1 MPFLEEGRIMKRLAG
16 LAAATLVACGAHAA
30 DQLKIGFLSTLSGPA
45 GGIGVEIRDGFNL
58 ALKLA
63 GGKLGGLP
71 TELVV
76 ADDTLNPDTGRQLA
90 ERMLKR
96 DRVNLV
102 TGIVFS
108 NVMLAVW
115 PTIEQAKVFYVAPNA
130 TPTAIT
136 GKGCSPYFFS
146 ASWPNEA
153 HHEAAGQF
161 ASSKGYKNAYLIAPN
176 YPAGKDALTG
186 FKRMYKGNVVAE
198 VYSKLNQLDYSA
210 ELAQIRAAHP
220 EALYAFLPGGMGINF
235 IKQFVAAGLSKD
247 IQLIVPGFVS
257 DQDVVR
263 AVGEPMLGL
272 FDTSQWAYDLDND
285 ANRKFV
291 SAFEKEYKRIPTLY
305 AEQGYTAALVIDQ
318 AVRDAKGKVEDEKAF
333 HAALMKAP
341 ERAKTPRGQFKEAA
355 NGTPI
360 QDYYVRALV
369 KDREGRIVNKKIATI
384 LHEHRDYWAKDCNM
398 K

>member
-1 MPFLEEGRIMKRLAG
+1 MHSRLAA
-16 LAAATLVACGAHAA
+16 LATVALVSFGAHAA
-30 DQLKIGFLSTLSGPA
+30 NELKIGFLSTLSGPA
-45 GGIGVEIRDGFNL
+45 GAIGIEIRDGFNL

-63 GGKLGGLP
+63 GGKLGNLP
-71 TELVV
+71 TEVIF
-76 ADDTLNPDTGRQLA
+76 ADDTLNPDTGRQLT
-90 ERMLKR
+90 ERLLKR
-96 DRVNLV
+96 DRVNLM

-108 NVMLAVW
+108 NVVLAVW
-115 PTIEQAKVFYVAPNA
+115 PVIQEAKVFYVAPNA

-146 ASWPNEA
+146 TSWPNEA
-153 HHEAAGQF
+153 HHEAAGEF
-161 ASSKGYKNAYLIAPN
+161 ANSRGFKNAYLIAPN

-186 FKRMYKGNVVAE
+186 FKRMYKGTIVAE

-220 EALYAFLPGGMGINF
+220 DALYAFLPGGMGINF

-247 IQLIVPGFVS
+247 MQLIVPGFVA

-291 SAFEKEYKRIPTLY
+291 SEFEKEYKRIPTLY
-305 AEQGYTAALVIDQ
+305 AEQGYTAALIIDQ

-341 ERAKTPRGQFKEAA
+341 ERANTPRGHFKEAP

-369 KDREGRIVNKKIATI
+369 KDHNGRIVNRKVDTI
-384 LHEHRDYWAKDCNM
+384 LRQHRDYWAKDCGM

>member
-1 MPFLEEGRIMKRLAG
+1 MKRIAG
-16 LAAATLVACGAHAA
+16 LAAAALVSFGAHAA
-30 DQLKIGFLSTLSGPA
+30 DPLKIGFLSTLSGPA

-58 ALKLA
+58 ALKMA

-71 TELVV
+71 TEVVV
-76 ADDTLNPDTGRQLA
+76 ADDGLNPENGRQLA
-90 ERMLKR
+90 ERMLRR
-96 DRVNLV
+96 DRVNLM

-115 PTIEQAKVFYVAPNA
+115 PTIEQAKVFYIAPNA
-130 TPTAIT
+130 TPTSIS

-153 HHEAAGQF
+153 HHEAAGAF
-161 ASSKGYKNAYLIAPN
+161 ANSKGYQNAFLIAPN

-186 FKRMYKGNVVAE
+186 FKRTYKGTVVAE

-210 ELAQIRAAHP
+210 ELAQMRAAHP
-220 EALYAFLPGGMGINF
+220 STVYAFLPGGMGINF
-235 IKQFVAAGLSKD
+235 IKQFVASGLSKD
-247 IQLIVPGFVS
+247 VQLIVPGFVS

-263 AVGEPMLGL
+263 AVGDPMLGL

-291 SAFEKEYKRIPTLY
+291 AAFEQEYKRIPTLY
-305 AEQGYTAALVIDQ
+305 AEQGYTAALIIDQ
-318 AVRDAKGKVEDEKAF
+318 AVRDAKGKVTDVKAF
-333 HAALMKAP
+333 RAALMKAP
-341 ERAKTPRGQFKEAA
+341 ERAKTPRGKWKEAA

-369 KDREGRIVNKKIATI
+369 KDREGRIVNRKIATI
-384 LHEHRDYWAKDCNM
+384 LHDHRDYWAKDCSM

>member
-1 MPFLEEGRIMKRLAG
+1 MKRIAG
-16 LAAATLVACGAHAA
+16 LAAAALVSFGAHAA
-30 DQLKIGFLSTLSGPA
+30 DPLKIGFLSTLSGPA

-58 ALKLA
+58 ALKMA

-71 TELVV
+71 TEVVV
-76 ADDTLNPDTGRQLA
+76 ADDGLNPENGRQLA
-90 ERMLKR
+90 ERMLRR
-96 DRVNLV
+96 DRVNLM

-130 TPTAIT
+130 TPTSIS

-153 HHEAAGQF
+153 HHEAAGAF
-161 ASSKGYKNAYLIAPN
+161 ANSKGYKNAFLIAPN

-186 FKRMYKGNVVAE
+186 FKRTYQGTVVAE

-210 ELAQIRAAHP
+210 ELAQMRAAHP
-220 EALYAFLPGGMGINF
+220 STVYAFLPGGMGINF
-235 IKQFVAAGLSKD
+235 IKQFVASGLSKD
-247 IQLIVPGFVS
+247 VQLIVPGFVS

-263 AVGEPMLGL
+263 AVGDPMLGL

-291 SAFEKEYKRIPTLY
+291 AAFEKEYKRIPTLY
-305 AEQGYTAALVIDQ
+305 AEQGYTAALIIDQ
-318 AVRDAKGKVEDEKAF
+318 AVRDAKGKVTDVKAF
-333 HAALMKAP
+333 RAALMKAP
-341 ERAKTPRGQFKEAA
+341 ERAKTPRGKWKEAA

-369 KDREGRIVNKKIATI
+369 KDREGRIVNRKIATI
-384 LHEHRDYWAKDCNM
+384 LHDHKDYWAKDCSM

>member
-1 MPFLEEGRIMKRLAG
+1 MKVLATAF
-16 LAAATLVACGAHAA
+16 AALVALHAPHEA
-30 DQLKIGFLSTLSGPA
+30 QAASELKIGFLSTLSGPA
-45 GGIGVEIRDGFNL
+45 GGIGNEIRDGFNL
-58 ALKLA
+58 AMKLN
-63 GGKLGGLP
+63 GGKLGNLP
-71 TELVV
+71 TDVV
-76 ADDTLNPDTGRQLA
+76 FADDTLNPDTGKQLA
-90 ERMLKR
+90 ERLLKR
-96 DRVNLV
+96 DRVNLM

-115 PTIEQAKVFYVAPNA
+115 PTIQESKVFYIAPNA
-130 TPTAIT
+130 TPTGIT

-153 HHEAAGQF
+153 HHEAAGAF
-161 ASSKGYKNAYLIAPN
+161 AQSKGFKSAFLIAPN

-186 FKRMYKGNVVAE
+186 FKRTYKGTIVNE
-198 VYSKLNQLDYSA
+198 YYSKLNQLDYSA

-220 EALYAFLPGGMGINF
+220 DALYAFLPGGMGINF
-235 IKQFVAAGLSKD
+235 IKQFVAAGLSNE

-257 DQDVVR
+257 DQDIVR

-291 SAFEKEYKRIPTLY
+291 AEFEKEYKRIPTLY
-305 AEQGYTAALVIDQ
+305 AEQGYTAALIIDQ
-318 AVRDAKGKVEDEKAF
+318 AVKDAKGKVEDEKAF
-333 HAALMKAP
+333 RAALMKAP
-341 ERAKTPRGQFKEAA
+341 ERAKTPRGKWKEAA

-369 KDREGRIVNKKIATI
+369 KDREGHIVNKKISTI
-384 LHEHRDYWAKDCNM
+384 LKDHRDFWLKDCSM

>member
-1 MPFLEEGRIMKRLAG
+1 MIFRLVCLG
-16 LAAATLVACGAHAA
+16 AAMLIASSAQAA
-30 DQLKIGFLSTLSGPA
+30 NELKIGFLSTLSGPA
-45 GGIGVEIRDGFNL
+45 GGIGNEIRDGFNL

-63 GGKLGGLP
+63 GGKLGALP
-71 TELVV
+71 TEVIF
-76 ADDTLNPDTGRQLA
+76 ADDTLNPDTGKQLM
-90 ERMLKR
+90 ERLLKR

-115 PTIEQAKVFYVAPNA
+115 PTIEEAKIFYIAPNA
-130 TPTAIT
+130 TPTSLT

-153 HHEAAGQF
+153 HHEAAGAF
-161 ASSKGYKNAYLIAPN
+161 AQSKGFKNAYLIAPN

-186 FKRMYKGNVVAE
+186 FKRTYKGNIVNE
-198 VYSKLNQLDYSA
+198 FYSKLNQLDYSA
-210 ELAQIRAAHP
+210 ELAQIRAAKP
-220 EALYAFLPGGMGINF
+220 DALYAFLPGGMGINF
-235 IKQFVAAGLSKD
+235 IKQFVAAGLSTEV
-247 IQLIVPGFVS
+247 QLIVPGFVS

-263 AVGEPMLGL
+263 AVGEPMLGM

-285 ANRKFV
+285 ANQKFV
-291 SAFEKEYKRIPTLY
+291 AEFQKEYKRIPTLY
-305 AEQGYTAALVIDQ
+305 AEQGYTAALIIDQ
-318 AVRDAKGKVEDEKAF
+318 AVRDAKGKVEDAKVF
-333 HAALMKAP
+333 RAALMKAP
-341 ERAKTPRGQFKEAA
+341 ERAKTPRGKWKEAA

-369 KDREGRIVNKKIATI
+369 KDREGRIVNRKISTI
-384 LHEHRDYWAKDCNM
+384 LKDHGDFWAKDCSM

>member
-1 MPFLEEGRIMKRLAG
+1 MKKLAG
-16 LAAATLVACGAHAA
+16 LAAAVLLACNAHAA
-30 DQLKIGFLSTLSGPA
+30 DSLKIGFLSTLSGPA
-45 GGIGVEIRDGFNL
+45 GGIGVEIRDGFSL
-58 ALKLA
+58 AVKLA

-71 TELVV
+71 TEVVV

-90 ERMLKR
+90 ERMLRR
-96 DRVNLV
+96 DRVNLM

-115 PTIEQAKVFYVAPNA
+115 PTIEQAKTFYIAPNA
-130 TPTAIT
+130 TPTSIS

-153 HHEAAGQF
+153 HHEAAGEF
-161 ASSKGYKNAYLIAPN
+161 ANSKGYKNAYLIAPN

-198 VYSKLNQLDYSA
+198 TYSKLNQLDYSA

-220 EALYAFLPGGMGINF
+220 DALYAFLPGGMGINF

-247 IQLIVPGFVS
+247 VQLIVPGFVS

-291 SAFEKEYKRIPTLY
+291 AAFEKEYRRIPTLY
-305 AEQGYTAALVIDQ
+305 AEQGYTAALIIDQ
-318 AVRDAKGKVEDEKAF
+318 AVRDAKGKVSDAKAF
-333 HAALMKAP
+333 RAALMKAP
-341 ERAKTPRGQFKEAA
+341 ERAKTPRGKWKEAA

-369 KDREGRIVNKKIATI
+369 KDREGRIVNRKISTI
-384 LHEHRDYWAKDCNM
+384 LHDHKDYWAKDCSM

>member
-1 MPFLEEGRIMKRLAG
+1 MHRKVAS
-16 LAAATLVACGAHAA
+16 AAIGALFALSAHAA
-30 DQLKIGFLSTLSGPA
+30 NELKIGFLSTLSGPA
-45 GGIGVEIRDGFNL
+45 GAIGIEIRDGFNL
-58 ALKLA
+58 AVKNA

-71 TELVV
+71 TEVIF

-90 ERMLKR
+90 ERLLKR
-96 DRVNLV
+96 DRVNLM
-102 TGIVFS
+102 TGVVFS
-108 NVMLAVW
+108 NVMLAAW
-115 PTIEQAKVFYVAPNA
+115 PTIHEAKVFYIAPNA
-130 TPTAIT
+130 TPTSIT
-136 GKGCSPYFFS
+136 GKGCSPYFYS

-153 HHEAAGQF
+153 HHEAAGEF
-161 ASSKGYKNAYLIAPN
+161 ANSKGYKNTYLIAPN

-186 FKRMYKGNVVAE
+186 FKRMYKGNIVAE

-210 ELAQIRAAHP
+210 ELAQIRAAKP

-235 IKQFVAAGLSKD
+235 IKQFVGSGLSKD
-247 IQLIVPGFVS
+247 IQLILPGFVS

-263 AVGEPMLGL
+263 AVGDPMLGL
-272 FDTSQWAYDLDND
+272 FDTSHWAYDLDND

-291 SAFEKEYKRIPTLY
+291 ADFEKEYKRIPSLF

-341 ERAKTPRGQFKEAA
+341 ERANTPRGHFKEAA

-369 KDREGRIVNKKIATI
+369 KDKEGRIVNRKIGTI
-384 LHEHRDYWAKDCNM
+384 LKQHQDYWLKDCSM

>member
-1 MPFLEEGRIMKRLAG
+1 MKTRLAG
-16 LAAATLVACGAHAA
+16 LALAASLSAAAYTGAHAA
-30 DQLKIGFLSTLSGPA
+30 NELKIGFLSTLSGP
-45 GGIGVEIRDGFNL
+45 GGGLGVEIRDGFNL

-71 TELVV
+71 TEVIV
-76 ADDTLNPDTGRQLA
+76 ADDALNPDTGRQLA

-96 DRVNLV
+96 DRVNLM
-102 TGIVFS
+102 TGVVFS

-115 PTIEQAKVFYVAPNA
+115 PEIQQSKVFYIAPNS
-130 TPTAIT
+130 TPTSIT
-136 GKGCSPYFFS
+136 GKGCSPYFYS

-161 ASSKGYKNAYLIAPN
+161 ANSKGYKNAFLIAPN

-186 FKRMYKGNVVAE
+186 FKRMYKGTIVSE
-198 VYSKLNQLDYSA
+198 TYSKLNQLDYSA
-210 ELAQIRAAHP
+210 ELAQMRAAHP
-220 EALYAFLPGGMGINF
+220 DAVYAFLPGGMGINF

-247 IQLIVPGFVS
+247 TQLIVPGFVS

-291 SAFEKEYKRIPTLY
+291 AEFEKEYKRIPTLY
-305 AEQGYTAALVIDQ
+305 AEQGYTAALIIDQ

-333 HAALMKAP
+333 HAALMRAP
-341 ERAKTPRGQFKEAA
+341 ERAKTPRGKWKEAA

-369 KDREGRIVNKKIATI
+369 KDRQGRIVNRKIATI
-384 LHEHRDYWAKDCNM
+384 LHDHKDYWAKDCPM

>member
-1 MPFLEEGRIMKRLAG
+1 MHRKVTS
-16 LAAATLVACGAHAA
+16 AAIGALFALSVE
-30 DQLKIGFLSTLSGPA
+30 LKIGFLSTLSGPA
-45 GGIGVEIRDGFNL
+45 GAIGIEISDGFNL
-58 ALKLA
+58 AVKNA

-71 TELVV
+71 TEVIF

-90 ERMLKR
+90 ERLLKR
-96 DRVNLV
+96 DRVNLM
-102 TGIVFS
+102 TGVVFS
-108 NVMLAVW
+108 NVMLAAW
-115 PTIEQAKVFYVAPNA
+115 PTIHEAKVFYIAPNA
-130 TPTAIT
+130 TPTSIT
-136 GKGCSPYFFS
+136 GKGCSPYFYS

-153 HHEAAGQF
+153 HHEAAGEF
-161 ASSKGYKNAYLIAPN
+161 ANSKGYKNTYLIAPN

-186 FKRMYKGNVVAE
+186 FKRMYKGNIVAE

-210 ELAQIRAAHP
+210 ELAQIRAAKP

-235 IKQFVAAGLSKD
+235 IKQFVGSGLSKD
-247 IQLIVPGFVS
+247 IQLILPGFVS

-263 AVGEPMLGL
+263 AVGDPMLGL
-272 FDTSQWAYDLDND
+272 FDTSHWAYDLDND

-291 SAFEKEYKRIPTLY
+291 ADFEKEYKRIPSLF
-305 AEQGYTAALVIDQ
+305 AEQGYTAALIIDQ

-341 ERAKTPRGQFKEAA
+341 ERANTPRGHFKEAA

-369 KDREGRIVNKKIATI
+369 KDKEGRIVNRKIGTI
-384 LHEHRDYWAKDCNM
+384 LKQHQDYWLKDCNM